1 MVGNPRSANKA
12 LLIFTSRLS
21 TSNPSLGVQPVSSS
35 SSDIRVYPALPL
47 LNYLGL
53 LLLTIQRGAADLFRQ
68 LNSQYVTQI
77 RDVAIWDDALAQIG
91 ELYFGIQ
98 VPRQTNP
105 LLDMM
110 GSMFFGGSG
119 QDNSGGR
126 KGVQGRGSAK
136 KVEAAPSNPD
146 LD

>member
-1 MVGNPRSANKA
+1 M
-12 LLIFTSRLS
+12 
-21 TSNPSLGVQPVSSS
+21 SSS

-68 LNSQYVTQI
+68 LNSQYVTHI